1 MMMDVALYDEQN
13 PIMDWLN
20 NSMSD
25 STPILDEYDDDD
37 LDWNTTS
44 SFLIESLE
52 MDIEEVAAF
61 KRKLCLGK
69 NGSKKKETEKA
80 MG

>member
-1 MMMDVALYDEQN
+1 
-13 PIMDWLN
+13 MDWLN

-37 LDWNTTS
+37 LDWNTPS
-44 SFLIESLE
+44 SFVIESLK

-69 NGSKKKETEKA
+69 MAEKRNRESNGMKKKKL
-80 MG
+80 